1 MLADQPPAAAWLQ
14 VDVVGRNELGR
25 SVGNGAI
32 RQGAAARL
40 MRDDA
45 VRRLAIPC
53 RHPPFRSGSLDQAQP
68 CFGTRLAQTVKTAAQ
83 RSRAAGDLLADD
95 TSEPLQ
101 RPERHAA

>member
-1 MLADQPPAAAWLQ
+1 MLADQPPAVAWLQ
-14 VDVVGRNELGR
+14 VDVVGRIDLGR

-53 RHPPFRSGSLDQAQP
+53 RHPPFPRRSLDQAHP
-68 CFGTRLAQTVKTAAQ
+68 SFRTRLAQTVKLAAPLRRSAGALQPPATA
-83 RSRAAGDLLADD
+83 GPPHPPD
-95 TSEPLQ
+95 P
-101 RPERHAA
+101 